1 MKTIQTKQ
9 SRTLATLVVITLI
22 SIATYA
28 NTTIKGR
35 VLNNSNQPV
44 EFATATIISPNSMTV
59 IEGDM
64 CNDNGDFFIEN
75 VAPGEYILS
84 VRQVGFDKDETR
96 KIKVNNQHEIVDVN
110 TVYLK
115 EVNVELKELEVV
127 GSSSQTTTKH
137 KNS

>member
-1 MKTIQTKQ
+1 MKTTQN
-9 SRTLATLVVITLI
+9 RTLVILAVMSLFSATIF
-22 SIATYA
+22 A

-35 VLNNSNQPV
+35 VLDNSNQPV
-44 EFATATIISPNSMTV
+44 EYATATIISSDSETI

-64 CNDNGDFFIEN
+64 CNDKGDFIIEN

-96 KIKVNNQHEIVDVN
+96 KIIVNDRYGVVDVN
-110 TVYLK
+110 TVYLN
-115 EVNVELKELEVV
+115 EANIELKELEVV
-127 GSSSQTTTKH
+127 GSASKGTYSK